1 MGNMSACSTLFY
13 TCSTC
18 PTCSSV
24 ALLHLMSWAG
34 PEQSGGPSNPIHNRL
49 AASSCF
55 TKYVSANLEEA
66 GIGSGLWAPLQISS
80 SRETASGRAT
90 HGPSTQTFNIVLDL
104 STGKL
109 NPIIRVS
116 EVNKIIFTDAFQSC
130 LGVRGIWSNCLST
143 RRTWISTAA

>member
-1 MGNMSACSTLFY
+1 MWACSTLFY

-18 PTCSSV
+18 PTCSTV
-24 ALLHLMSWAG
+24 ALLHLMGWAG

-66 GIGSGLWAPLQISS
+66 GIGRDRFMGFAANLFFQRNRLRQ
-80 SRETASGRAT
+80 AT

-109 NPIIRVS
+109 NPIVRVS
-116 EVNKIIFTDAFQSC
+116 EVNKIIFTGTFQSC